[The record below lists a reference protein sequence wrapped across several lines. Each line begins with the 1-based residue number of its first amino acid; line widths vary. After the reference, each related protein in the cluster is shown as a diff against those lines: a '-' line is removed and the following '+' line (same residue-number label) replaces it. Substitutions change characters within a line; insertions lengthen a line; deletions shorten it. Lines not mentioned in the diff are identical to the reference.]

1 MYKSGFVSIVGRPN
15 VGKSTLLNH
24 ILKTK
29 LVITSPTAQTTR
41 NTVQG
46 IYTDEDSQIIFL
58 DTPGIHKPQDGLG
71 SFMNSTALG
80 SMDGMD
86 LVCLMVPADEKIGK
100 GDRFIVER
108 LKSVECP
115 VYLLLNKCDLLSK
128 DDLMTKLME
137 WNELFDFKEMIPIS
151 ALNGD
156 NIEDLLKTIKNDLPE
171 DAPMYPDDTITD
183 HPEQF
188 ILSEFIREKILYFTH
203 DEVPHDVA
211 IVIEKWEEDNEGL
224 HIMAAIVVDRASQK
238 GIIIGKQGSM
248 IKKIRE
254 QARKDMKRFTGVP
267 VSLELFVKVEKD
279 WRNKT
284 KYLKEFGYNEDDYS

>member
-1 MYKSGFVSIVGRPN
+1 
-15 VGKSTLLNH
+15 
-24 ILKTK
+24 
-29 LVITSPTAQTTR
+29 
-41 NTVQG
+41 
-46 IYTDEDSQIIFL
+46 
-58 DTPGIHKPQDGLG
+58 
-71 SFMNSTALG
+71 MNSTALG

-128 DDLMTKLME
+128 EDLMTKLME

-171 DAPMYPDDTITD
+171 GAPMYPDDTITD